1 MYIHFSSDSGNRTS
15 QSHRRLFRA
24 KKPTSRTGDRVFLQG
39 PAQTKEPMG
48 HRKVYLGEVRPH
60 GLDFGRLSAL
70 NSSIQ
75 FGPTEN
81 LFKPGTG

>member
-39 PAQTKEPMG
+39 PAPNEGT
-48 HRKVYLGEVRPH
+48 H
-60 GLDFGRLSAL
+60 GTSQGV
-70 NSSIQ
+70 
-75 FGPTEN
+75 
-81 LFKPGTG
+81 PG